1 MADTKQALDKIA
13 EFDRIAKERELTQ
26 WEKEE
31 RARMVRIARINELT
45 ALSRQRPLT
54 LSEQTERARL
64 RKEFLAEFRLAFAQQ
79 LDNTYVEY
87 PDGSRVKLSERR
99 GGK

>member
-13 EFDRIAKERELTQ
+13 EFDRIARERELTD
-26 WEKEE
+26 WEKAE
-31 RARMVRIARINELT
+31 RARMVRIARINELSQ
-45 ALSRQRPLT
+45 LSRERALT
-54 LSEQTERARL
+54 AQETEERARL

-79 LDNTYVEY
+79 LENTYVEY